1 MTIGTGTVVAA
12 TVLSDTPACTSSR
25 LRKSG
30 WRAPVV
36 ALLKLVLP
44 RKWLRRVVGVEP
56 PFGPPFLRVLA
67 SVASKE
73 WLSWVPTFGLP
84 SLLALP
90 GTITFRPDRS
100 PSPFFAAVAPPRQPV
115 RPPLLPFW
123 PMPVEAPSLPP
134 APPTPSPA
142 PHDVDS
148 AFGSWLPGSSEVTG
162 VYTYAC
168 QDAIHGAHAGYCYP
182 QILPSGPALLLTR
195 RPVPPPRMRCAC
207 RRLLL
212 HLSLPEGVLDAARL
226 CSIAGHRLTF
236 VKMLLMH
243 AYASLFMLLS
253 QGNCREAFAQ
263 SSSAARTV
271 CAASS
276 SRGRL
281 FVSYASSRVT
291 SVPFATTS
299 LQSRRPTTS
308 RRKLSTRCTPHNAP
322 ALRRKGG

>member
-1 MTIGTGTVVAA
+1 M
-12 TVLSDTPACTSSR
+12 
-25 LRKSG
+25 
-30 WRAPVV
+30 V

-134 APPTPSPA
+134 RRLREPRAPRRGQR
-142 PHDVDS
+142 VW
-148 AFGSWLPGSSEVTG
+148 FWLPGSSEVTG

-182 QILPSGPALLLTR
+182 QILPSGAALLLTR
-195 RPVPPPRMRCAC
+195 
-207 RRLLL
+207 
-212 HLSLPEGVLDAARL
+212 
-226 CSIAGHRLTF
+226 
-236 VKMLLMH
+236 
-243 AYASLFMLLS
+243 
-253 QGNCREAFAQ
+253 
-263 SSSAARTV
+263 
-271 CAASS
+271 
-276 SRGRL
+276 
-281 FVSYASSRVT
+281 
-291 SVPFATTS
+291 
-299 LQSRRPTTS
+299 
-308 RRKLSTRCTPHNAP
+308 
-322 ALRRKGG
+322 

>member
-1 MTIGTGTVVAA
+1 MTMAFLYGVFLGVCWECASMGILLLATGTEYYCGTLIMSLIFTGIAGFTFAVAARADLARPLLSILVFRLSAQVAMTIGTGTVVAA

-100 PSPFFAAVAPPRQPV
+100 SSPFFAAVAPPRQPV

-148 AFGSWLPGSSEVTG
+148 AFGSWLPGGSEVTG

-168 QDAIHGAHAGYCYP
+168 QDAIHGAHAGYCHP
-182 QILPSGPALLLTR
+182 QILPSGPYSSADPLTR
-195 RPVPPPRMRCAC
+195 APSTNA
-207 RRLLL
+207 
-212 HLSLPEGVLDAARL
+212 L
-226 CSIAGHRLTF
+226 CMQATSTT
-236 VKMLLMH
+236 
-243 AYASLFMLLS
+243 
-253 QGNCREAFAQ
+253 
-263 SSSAARTV
+263 SSATRRRFG
-271 CAASS
+271 C
-276 SRGRL
+276 GQ
-281 FVSYASSRVT
+281 
-291 SVPFATTS
+291 PP
-299 LQSRRPTTS
+299 LQCCRP
-308 RRKLSTRCTPHNAP
+308 
-322 ALRRKGG
+322 